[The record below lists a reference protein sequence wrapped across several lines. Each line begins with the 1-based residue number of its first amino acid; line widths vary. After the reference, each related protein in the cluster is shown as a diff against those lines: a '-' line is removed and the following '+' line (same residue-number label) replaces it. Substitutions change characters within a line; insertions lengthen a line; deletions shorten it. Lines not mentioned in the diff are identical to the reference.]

1 MKQRKVRLKKKGWPK
16 GKPRGKRVAK
26 EGTPAESEVK
36 QVGGEGVGSLE
47 AKENIVASPP
57 SQFLP
62 QKPSSEQCVPCDSP
76 LCPEDARCEVV
87 CGRVVCP
94 IDSACAVV
102 SGHDSVVA
110 YEKHLGSD
118 LPNGSDTA
126 LLGVTGCSGHAGV
139 DGADSCDPVGTQRVA
154 GISLL
159 SLGESLGISVGTLVR
174 WFPFLA
180 DSSHVPLEMLRIV
193 LGKLRVS
200 EAELHEV
207 VVVGEPPF
215 REGVALGIRLANQ
228 RLRYFQD
235 DAGEAFLGVI
245 RPESVRTGERVVFR
259 SVDGKWMAWRPL

>member
-1 MKQRKVRLKKKGWPK
+1 MKRQKVRLKKRGWPK
-16 GKPRGKRVAK
+16 GKPRGKRAGK
-26 EGTPAESEVK
+26 EGAPAEGEVK
-36 QVGGEGVGSLE
+36 HVGGAGVGGRDAE
-47 AKENIVASPP
+47 ENIVASPP

-62 QKPSSEQCVPCDSP
+62 QKPSGEQCVPCDAP

-102 SGHDSVVA
+102 SGHASVVA

-118 LPNGSDTA
+118 LCNGSDPA
-126 LLGVTGCSGHAGV
+126 LLGVAGCSGYAGV
-139 DGADSCDPVGTQRVA
+139 LDTDSCDLLAVQPVSGL
-154 GISLL
+154 SLL
-159 SLGESLGISVGTLVR
+159 GLSESLGISTGTLVR

-180 DSSHVPLEMLRIV
+180 DSTHVSVEMLRIV

-215 REGVALGIRLANQ
+215 REGVALGIRLVNQ

-259 SVDGKWMAWRPL
+259 VVDSKWMAWRPL

>member
-1 MKQRKVRLKKKGWPK
+1 MKRQKVRLKKKGWPK

-26 EGTPAESEVK
+26 ECAPAQAEVK

-47 AKENIVASPP
+47 AEQNIVASPP

-62 QKPSSEQCVPCDSP
+62 QKPSGEQCVPCDSP

-102 SGHDSVVA
+102 SGHDSVVV

-139 DGADSCDPVGTQRVA
+139 DGTDSGDPVGTQRVA

-159 SLGESLGISVGTLVR
+159 SLSESLGISVGTLVN
-174 WFPFLA
+174 FYPFIA
-180 DSSHVPLEMLRIV
+180 GYTHISVEMLRIV

-200 EAELHEV
+200 ESELHEV

-259 SVDGKWMAWRPL
+259 VVDGKWMAWRPL

>member
-1 MKQRKVRLKKKGWPK
+1 MKRQKVRLKKKGWPK
-16 GKPRGKRVAK
+16 GKPRGKRVPKQGA
-26 EGTPAESEVK
+26 PAESKVEE
-36 QVGGEGVGSLE
+36 VGGEGVEARE

-62 QKPSSEQCVPCDSP
+62 QKPSGEQRE
-76 LCPEDARCEVV
+76 LWDARCEAL
-87 CGRVVCP
+87 CGGVVCP
-94 IDSACAVV
+94 IDSACAVD

-110 YEKHLGSD
+110 YEKHLGPD
-118 LPNGSDTA
+118 LCNGSNPA
-126 LLGVTGCSGHAGV
+126 LPGVTGCSGDTSV
-139 DGADSCDPVGTQRVA
+139 LDSDSCDLLDSSRVA
-154 GISLL
+154 GL
-159 SLGESLGISVGTLVR
+159 SLVSLSESLGISVGTLVR

-180 DSSHVPLEMLRIV
+180 GSTHISVEMLRIV

-215 REGVALGIRLANQ
+215 REGVALGIRLMNQ

-259 SVDGKWMAWRPL
+259 SVDGKWTAWRPL